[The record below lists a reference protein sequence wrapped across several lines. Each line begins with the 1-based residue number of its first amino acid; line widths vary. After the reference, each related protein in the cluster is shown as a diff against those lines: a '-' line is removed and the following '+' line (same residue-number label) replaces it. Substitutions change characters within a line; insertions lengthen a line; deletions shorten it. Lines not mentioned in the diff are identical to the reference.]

1 MENQDKP
8 LEQIKDELITA
19 LYEKIEIQDQ
29 IIANQKT
36 IIDNNENI
44 ISCYEGMSKAQQ
56 EINNILEA
64 KEKLSLFQR
73 KLW

>member
-36 IIDNNENI
+36 IIDNNEKI

-56 EINNILEA
+56 DINDILEA